1 VIRADATILTVSAS
15 ARGGGAEA
23 VARTLHEHYIA
34 RGYDAWI
41 ALANADEPVEHSIEI
56 PRDAGRSAWARA
68 LLAPAWKLAANSDS
82 ASRQV
87 SRALRVA
94 AEPARWM
101 GFARGHEDFDFPWTA
116 SLPSLTPR
124 RPDVIHLHNVHGGFF
139 DVRALPAV
147 SKAAP
152 TFVTVHDMW
161 LLTGHCAHAFECE
174 RWREGCGQCPDLN
187 RYVPLRADG
196 SAYNRHVKLEA
207 MRRSRLGITAPS
219 EWLLGLAKESGI
231 VGHKSDARVIPNGV
245 DTSIFFAGDTRAARM
260 ELGLPLDATIV
271 VFAARALTTNEYKAF
286 PVLEEALERVAG
298 RFSAGRKLLFLG
310 LGERAATRTVGSAEL
325 RFVPFMH
332 DPAQMARYY
341 RAADMYVHPAR
352 AENLPL
358 TVIEA
363 MACGAPVV
371 ATSVGGV
378 PELVVEG
385 ETGLL
390 TPLDD
395 ATALAEA
402 IRVLADDPQR
412 RAAFSA
418 AGAARARERFS
429 LEGQVDATL
438 AWYAECREMWGLP
451 S

>member
-1 VIRADATILTVSAS
+1 
-15 ARGGGAEA
+15 
-23 VARTLHEHYIA
+23 
-34 RGYDAWI
+34 
-41 ALANADEPVEHSIEI
+41 
-56 PRDAGRSAWARA
+56 
-68 LLAPAWKLAANSDS
+68 
-82 ASRQV
+82 
-87 SRALRVA
+87 
-94 AEPARWM
+94 
-101 GFARGHEDFDFPWTA
+101 
-116 SLPSLTPR
+116 
-124 RPDVIHLHNVHGGFF
+124 
-139 DVRALPAV
+139 
-147 SKAAP
+147 
-152 TFVTVHDMW
+152 
-161 LLTGHCAHAFECE
+161 
-174 RWREGCGQCPDLN
+174 
-187 RYVPLRADG
+187 
-196 SAYNRHVKLEA
+196 

-219 EWLLGLAKESGI
+219 AWLLGLAKESGI
-231 VGHKSDARVIPNGV
+231 VGPKSDARVIPNGV
-245 DTSIFFAGDTRAARM
+245 DTDVFFTGDTRAARM

-298 RFSAGRKLLFLG
+298 RFSGGRKLLFLG
-310 LGERAATRTVGSAEL
+310 LGESAASRTVGEAEL

-402 IRVLADDPQR
+402 IRILADDPQR

-438 AWYAECREMWGLP
+438 AWYAECREAWGLP